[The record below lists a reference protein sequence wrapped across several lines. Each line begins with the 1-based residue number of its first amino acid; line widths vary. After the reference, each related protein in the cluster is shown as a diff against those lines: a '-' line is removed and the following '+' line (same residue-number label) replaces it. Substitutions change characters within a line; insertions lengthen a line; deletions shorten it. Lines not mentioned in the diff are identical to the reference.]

1 MAATADRIGRSIFL
15 REGMAAVR
23 AGALKAH
30 MTMRALLLGALAALA
45 AGAALAQA
53 PNLVTNE
60 MTVQS
65 TDPRIRLYVRNK
77 RPADMKTFRANRT
90 VLFIHGGIYPAET
103 SFDLKLSGVS
113 WMDYIAARGFDV
125 YFVELRGYGRSGR
138 PREMLENPS
147 AHPPLVRGAAALDDI
162 AVAVETIL
170 ARRKIARLSLIGHDW
185 GGTLAATYAAQNPG
199 KVERLVLYA
208 PQWIL
213 RAPADMRSGA
223 LGAYRLVT
231 REEVREQ
238 RAIGVPEAK
247 KFEILPSGW
256 FDFFA
261 DATWATDPLGAQSGQ
276 PVMRVP
282 NGALQDLA
290 EYWSA
295 GKPYYDPARI
305 TAPTLLT
312 VAEWDRDTPPYMAQ
326 TLLALLVKSP
336 ARRIVILPEG
346 THDIFMERGRN
357 ALLQAV
363 QVFLEEQVKP

>member
-1 MAATADRIGRSIFL
+1 MGGTADQTGRGVSFRKVTIGLS
-15 REGMAAVR
+15 GSAM
-23 AGALKAH
+23 GKH
-30 MTMRALLLGALAALA
+30 MTVRALLMGALAVLA
-45 AGAALAQA
+45 AGAALAQT
-53 PNLVTNE
+53 PGLVTE
-60 MTVQS
+60 EIAVQS

-90 VLFIHGGIYPAET
+90 VLFIHGGTYPAET
-103 SFDLKLSGVS
+103 SFDLKLAGVS

-138 PREMLENPS
+138 PREMLENPG

-162 AVAVETIL
+162 AVTVETVL
-170 ARRKIARLSLIGHDW
+170 ARRKIAKLSLIGHDW
-185 GGTLAATYAAQNPG
+185 GATLAASYASRNPG
-199 KVERLVLYA
+199 RVERLVLYA

-213 RAPADMRSGA
+213 RAPADIRGGA
-223 LGAYRLVT
+223 LGAYRLLT

-238 RAIGVPEAK
+238 RSIGVPESK
-247 KFEILPSGW
+247 KFEIFPAGW
-256 FDFFA
+256 FETFA

-276 PVMRVP
+276 RVMRVP
-282 NGALQDLA
+282 NGALQDTA
-290 EYWSA
+290 ESWAA
-295 GKPYYDPARI
+295 GKPYYDPAKI

-326 TLLALLVKSP
+326 TLLALLVNSP

-357 ALLQAV
+357 GLLQAV
-363 QVFLEEQVKP
+363 QVFLEEQGKP